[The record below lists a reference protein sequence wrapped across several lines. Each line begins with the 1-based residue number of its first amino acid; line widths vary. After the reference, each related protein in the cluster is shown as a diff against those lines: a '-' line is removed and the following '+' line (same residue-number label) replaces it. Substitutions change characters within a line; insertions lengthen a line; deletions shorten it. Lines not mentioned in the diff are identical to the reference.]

1 MYKLDK
7 ADRKIL
13 YELDTNARIP
23 LSKLAK
29 KLKLSRDVVNYRI
42 NKLEKDKVIRGYNTF
57 IDASRLGYKIFRVYF
72 KFYSISNENFKKLVD
87 LVSKNKKVFWVGQ
100 TDGFIDLVFG
110 TWHKTSKEFNEFYK
124 SIIEKFRPFIKQEYV
139 HELIYYSYLDRPYI
153 INQKPSQRNIL
164 SIGSNKEEKHDDI
177 DLEILKILCNNARTQ
192 IIEIASQ
199 LEMDSASII
208 YRIKQL
214 EKKKIIIGYKSDLN
228 FHIINRSFYSVKL
241 YLSNFG
247 RKNELLSYLKTKNF
261 VTNFTESIGSWDV
274 EFDVEVEN
282 DEQYHD
288 LINEIKDRFNFI
300 SEVSF
305 FRVPKN
311 IKVINS
317 PL

>member
-1 MYKLDK
+1 
-7 ADRKIL
+7 
-13 YELDTNARIP
+13 
-23 LSKLAK
+23 
-29 KLKLSRDVVNYRI
+29 
-42 NKLEKDKVIRGYNTF
+42 
-57 IDASRLGYKIFRVYF
+57 
-72 KFYSISNENFKKLVD
+72 
-87 LVSKNKKVFWVGQ
+87 
-100 TDGFIDLVFG
+100 
-110 TWHKTSKEFNEFYK
+110 
-124 SIIEKFRPFIKQEYV
+124 FRPFIKQEYV